1 MGQGFSLF
9 FFSFFVFKSRA
20 IKSSLHSSLFIWLT
34 FCHLRQSWRE
44 EELKRH
50 YYNFLYIF
58 SAALSL
64 IYFAGCS
71 LEIAYTSFHLII
83 VFHVPNAFRWKVSF
97 FSFVPKRKELQRQ
110 QNMLTIQ
117 ISIFS
122 TAKLN
127 WIDDKLK
134 ENQFFIIWSDFL
146 YLFCGSLFEGVT
158 NITPTVFTNSQ
169 TFRVMWTFFSLT
181 VTDWFL
187 KTHSYWWNEQKCF
200 CWKIAKALWWEKR
213 KHATPAM
220 PVIAYYFDRTILMDI
235 SLLVSLG
242 ELQIPMTNRPLCEC
256 VYVSAIWHPKFGI
269 FLRPLQVVII
279 LTLWNNC
286 ALKSDLDFLSFR
298 MPKWPTRY

>member
-1 MGQGFSLF
+1 MTDFLSLEAILKGRRTQTSLLQFPLYLFSCTESHLFCRLFTWNSVHELSSYYSFSCTQCFPVKSFIF
-9 FFSFFVFKSRA
+9 FFCAK
-20 IKSSLHSSLFIWLT
+20 K
-34 FCHLRQSWRE
+34 
-44 EELKRH
+44 
-50 YYNFLYIF
+50 
-58 SAALSL
+58 
-64 IYFAGCS
+64 
-71 LEIAYTSFHLII
+71 
-83 VFHVPNAFRWKVSF
+83 
-97 FSFVPKRKELQRQ
+97 KELQRQ

-134 ENQFFIIWSDFL
+134 ENQFFIIWSDSL
-146 YLFCGSLFEGVT
+146 CYLFCGSLFFWGGYKYNSYCVYQQS
-158 NITPTVFTNSQ
+158 NI
-169 TFRVMWTFFSLT
+169 FRVMWTFFSLT
-181 VTDWFL
+181 VNWFL

-200 CWKIAKALWWEKR
+200 CWKIAKALWWKKR

-220 PVIAYYFDRTILMDI
+220 SVIAYYFDRTILMDI

-242 ELQIPMTNRPLCEC
+242 ELQIPMTNRALCEC

-286 ALKSDLDFLSFR
+286 ALKSYLDCLSFS